1 MKKRWM
7 FFLCLLLSITVPFR
21 PVRASEAD
29 TSNTNEETQAL
40 PPQPVLLD
48 TDVVTTDEILL
59 FSSSCIVMDADNG
72 AILYGKNINDRH
84 YPASITKIMTALLTI
99 ESHKNLDDMI
109 SFTQEDLE
117 GIEGDAMNIGISD
130 GEEMTVRDSLYA
142 IMLASANEVA
152 NGVARTCS
160 GSVEAF
166 ADQMNQKAVELGCLD
181 THFVNPHGLHD
192 DNHYTTAYDM
202 ALIAQAATENK
213 SFVGIAG
220 ALNYTVEKTN
230 LREEGFPL
238 WHKHK
243 MVNSVD
249 LIYENWLWG
258 KTGYTEEARNTLVT
272 VAVKDGKTLIC
283 VTLDAA
289 GGYNQSYTD
298 TKTALDYCFDHY
310 SKYNISRDVKD
321 YIFPQVTVAFGFPD
335 EHQTPKIQFFTDSN
349 ATVDLPTEINVD
361 SLEQTFC
368 LAPDTKNRMAP
379 YESYT
384 YRLGTLNYS
393 YSGQAMGN
401 VDVYCSLPL
410 IQSSQSEAILTAG
423 EVNES
428 KVTEEQLDSRM
439 LSDHNP
445 ETVTTNSS
453 HTLYNKM
460 YDKLPVLFSWI
471 NDHFYLSIGVG
482 IILLAI
488 FILILRSFFL
498 YIRRLYKHHR
508 YKKMKRQRLIA
519 DKAEHRDKDS

>member
-7 FFLCLLLSITVPFR
+7 FFLCLLLSITVPFG

-72 AILYGKNINDRH
+72 AILYGKNIYDRH
-84 YPASITKIMTALLTI
+84 YPASITKIMTALLAI
-99 ESHKNLDDMI
+99 ESHENLDDII
-109 SFTQEDLE
+109 SFNQEDLE

-130 GEEMTVRDSLYA
+130 GEEMTMRDSLYA

-166 ADQMNQKAVELGCLD
+166 ADLMNRRALELGCLD

-192 DNHYTTAYDM
+192 ENHYTTAYDM
-202 ALIAQAATENK
+202 ALIARAATENK
-213 SFVGIAG
+213 TFVEIAG
-220 ALNYTVEKTN
+220 TLNYTVEKTN

-249 LIYENWLWG
+249 LIYENWIWG

-272 VAVKDGKTLIC
+272 VAGKDGKTLIC

-298 TKTALDYCFDHY
+298 TFTALDYCFDHY
-310 SKYNISRDVKD
+310 SKYNISQDMKS

-335 EHQTPKIQFFTDSN
+335 ENQTPKIQFFSDNN
-349 ATVDLPTEINVD
+349 AAVDLPSDINVD
-361 SLEQTFC
+361 SLERTFC
-368 LAPDTKNRMAP
+368 LSPDTNNLMAP

-384 YRLGTLNYS
+384 YRIGTLDYS
-393 YSGQAMGN
+393 YNGQAMGN

-410 IQSSQSEAILTAG
+410 IPSPDSETVLASADVKETKL
-423 EVNES
+423 S
-428 KVTEEQLDSRM
+428 EEQLDSRM
-439 LSDHNP
+439 LSDNNT
-445 ETVTTNSS
+445 ETFSANSS
-453 HTLYNKM
+453 RTLYNKM
-460 YDKLPVLFSWI
+460 YEKLPALFIWI
-471 NDHFYLSIGVG
+471 NNHFYLSIGLG
-482 IILLAI
+482 MILLAI
-488 FILILRSFFL
+488 FMLILRSFFL
-498 YIRRLYKHHR
+498 YIKRLYKLHR
-508 YKKMKRQRLIA
+508 YKKLKRQRLIA
-519 DKAEHRDKDS
+519 DQTERID

>member
-7 FFLCLLLSITVPFR
+7 FFLCLLLSITVPFG

-72 AILYGKNINDRH
+72 AILYGKNIYDRH
-84 YPASITKIMTALLTI
+84 YPASITKIMTALLAI
-99 ESHKNLDDMI
+99 ESHENLDDII
-109 SFTQEDLE
+109 SFNQEDLE

-130 GEEMTVRDSLYA
+130 GEEMTMRDSLYA

-166 ADQMNQKAVELGCLD
+166 ADLMNRRALELGCLD

-192 DNHYTTAYDM
+192 ENHYTTAYDM
-202 ALIAQAATENK
+202 ALIARAATENK
-213 SFVGIAG
+213 TFVEIAG
-220 ALNYTVEKTN
+220 TLNYTVEKTN

-249 LIYENWLWG
+249 LIYENWIWG

-272 VAVKDGKTLIC
+272 VAGKDGKTLIC

-298 TKTALDYCFDHY
+298 TFTALDYCFDHY
-310 SKYNISRDVKD
+310 SRSEEHTSELQSR
-321 YIFPQVTVAFGFPD
+321 
-335 EHQTPKIQFFTDSN
+335 
-349 ATVDLPTEINVD
+349 
-361 SLEQTFC
+361 
-368 LAPDTKNRMAP
+368 
-379 YESYT
+379 
-384 YRLGTLNYS
+384 
-393 YSGQAMGN
+393 
-401 VDVYCSLPL
+401 
-410 IQSSQSEAILTAG
+410 
-423 EVNES
+423 
-428 KVTEEQLDSRM
+428 
-439 LSDHNP
+439 
-445 ETVTTNSS
+445 
-453 HTLYNKM
+453 
-460 YDKLPVLFSWI
+460 
-471 NDHFYLSIGVG
+471 
-482 IILLAI
+482 
-488 FILILRSFFL
+488 
-498 YIRRLYKHHR
+498 
-508 YKKMKRQRLIA
+508 
-519 DKAEHRDKDS
+519 